1 MSAAQGL
8 LNSVFSCSSP
18 ASKAMTKRRLRQT
31 RSLDPAIISHCD
43 TDTEGAS
50 GAPFSVAPAADAGAS
65 PERVAA
71 AKPTLRTNIP
81 RLKEPIAPSLSSPSI
96 PLDVSPSSNF
106 HFDYDTVKRAKRN
119 TAGDLPFLVRG
130 PGAAPS
136 AGSTGALFSA
146 RRWLQRKVQPS
157 SSHAYVVWKSEDIIR
172 CVYFFGGVCF
182 LYVDISSGPW
192 ETPCSWT
199 GRIPIF
205 ARKERAFHSTPSCPY
220 LLMCDLVPL
229 QRKVHTNTRVDQRK
243 GVRRLRNHYASLQ
256 GRASLLLR
264 ALHINLFFKMFEVHP
279 TP

>member
-1 MSAAQGL
+1 
-8 LNSVFSCSSP
+8 
-18 ASKAMTKRRLRQT
+18 MTKRRLRQT

-157 SSHAYVVWKSEDIIR
+157 SSHAYVVWKSEVTCPVVIHLLSITIR
-172 CVYFFGGVCF
+172 PYRATYSPPYFCVA
-182 LYVDISSGPW
+182 L
-192 ETPCSWT
+192 
-199 GRIPIF
+199 
-205 ARKERAFHSTPSCPY
+205 
-220 LLMCDLVPL
+220 
-229 QRKVHTNTRVDQRK
+229 
-243 GVRRLRNHYASLQ
+243 YASL
-256 GRASLLLR
+256 SYSC
-264 ALHINLFFKMFEVHP
+264 HV
-279 TP
+279 